1 MRRFLVACLPL
12 LALPAACSTT
22 DGEGRTA
29 AECTDGVDNDGDGD
43 LDCDDAGCTGHDAC
57 EGGGDDTSGGDS
69 EDTGSPMPDL
79 VADPKVKLNEFMA
92 SNDTAWADPG
102 FPDTHPDWIELYNLT
117 AKAVPLDGYTITD
130 DFDDPDKA
138 VLGAGLVV
146 PAGGF
151 LILIA
156 DNDTEEGSAHLP
168 FKLARL
174 GEYLA
179 LYLPAGAA
187 VDATRYTEQDTDTS
201 MARSP
206 DGGDMWVTDATST
219 PGTSNAAR

>member
-1 MRRFLVACLPL
+1 MRRFLIACLPL

-29 AECTDGVDNDGDGD
+29 AECTDGVDNDDDGD
-43 LDCDDAGCTGHDAC
+43 LDCDDVGCTGYDAC

-79 VADPKVKLNEFMA
+79 VADPEVKLNEFMA
-92 SNDTAWADPG
+92 SNATAWADPHHL
-102 FPDTHPDWIELYNLT
+102 DTHPDWIELYNLT
-117 AKAVPLDGYTITD
+117 AKAVSLGGYTITD
-130 DFDDPDKA
+130 DFGDPDKA
-138 VLGAGLVV
+138 VLGADLTL
-146 PAGGF
+146 PASGF

-156 DNDTEEGSAHLP
+156 DNDPEEGSAHLP
-168 FKLARL
+168 FKLARM
-174 GEYLA
+174 GESLA
-179 LYLPAGAA
+179 LYRSDGTAL
-187 VDATRYTEQDTDTS
+187 DATRYTEQDTDSS

-206 DGGDMWVTDATST
+206 DGGDTWVTDPTST